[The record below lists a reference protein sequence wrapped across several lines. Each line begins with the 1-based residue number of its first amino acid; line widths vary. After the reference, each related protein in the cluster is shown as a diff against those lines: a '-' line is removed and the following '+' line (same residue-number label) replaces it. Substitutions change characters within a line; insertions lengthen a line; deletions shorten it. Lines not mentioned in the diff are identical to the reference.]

1 MAKPIMVM
9 CRYCKEKIDRANT
22 VENID
27 WVKPANNMYYHPSCL
42 QEQEVW
48 SKKKAKDITAE
59 ADDEEWFHILYDY
72 LKRDIKISI
81 DFIKFQNQWKNF
93 LKKNM
98 TAKGIYFCAKYF
110 YEIKKG
116 DPSKSEGGIGII
128 PYIYEEGKNY
138 WHQRNVKDRGVV
150 ARIEQQ
156 ILDAAL
162 QEKIIVRKKTQAKF
176 KPKYDLNLIADLEEI
191 NDR

>member
-1 MAKPIMVM
+1 M

-48 SKKKAKDITAE
+48 SKKKGKDVTAE
-59 ADDEEWFHILYDY
+59 AADEEWFHILYDY

-98 TAKGIYFCAKYF
+98 TAKGIYFCAK
-110 YEIKKG
+110 
-116 DPSKSEGGIGII
+116 
-128 PYIYEEGKNY
+128 
-138 WHQRNVKDRGVV
+138 
-150 ARIEQQ
+150 
-156 ILDAAL
+156 
-162 QEKIIVRKKTQAKF
+162 
-176 KPKYDLNLIADLEEI
+176 
-191 NDR
+191 